1 METVKFSK
9 HTSLA
14 NHEFECLIVERITTK
29 VLSLRNYHELK
40 GDLDLLHF
48 ICNCIEAEE
57 KTYSMEQKKEFN
69 RQLKSKSFFS
79 FSKRTKRFI
88 DKYFDPD
95 VKKSIAL
102 NIIFSIFANLTPDEE
117 KSINNQLEFL
127 YTRNLVVRPTAFQLF
142 FSDWYHYLFVDEKT
156 TIHYYDQIVP
166 ATDDLTVKKSF
177 VRSRKNS
184 KLPTRFEETKSNLKN
199 ELMAL

>member
-1 METVKFSK
+1 
-9 HTSLA
+9 
-14 NHEFECLIVERITTK
+14 
-29 VLSLRNYHELK
+29 
-40 GDLDLLHF
+40 
-48 ICNCIEAEE
+48 
-57 KTYSMEQKKEFN
+57 MEQKKEFN
-69 RQLKSKSFFS
+69 RQVESKSFFS

-102 NIIFSIFANLTPDEE
+102 NIVFSIFSNLSSDEE

-156 TIHYYDQIVP
+156 TIHYYEQIVP
-166 ATDDLTVKKSF
+166 ATDELADKKSL
-177 VRSRKNS
+177 VRKNS

-199 ELMAL
+199 ERMVV